1 MLNLNNTDEIK
12 KLDPVDTIG
21 ITEKILEQCEAAWEQ
36 VTNLDIPKLEG
47 IKTVIFCGMGASIY
61 GALVLKSLLGT
72 ELQFP
77 TEIISD
83 YFLPDYVGKDT
94 LVVLTSY
101 SGTTEEVLSC
111 AEEAKAKE
119 AMIIILTKGGS
130 LAEFAKDN
138 NIPAYI
144 FDGKLNSGN
153 VPRLGAGYTILGL
166 IGLLNKANV
175 INIEEEE
182 ISQALNRMKEKF
194 AEVKQQALHDYEIF
208 INKIPIIFS
217 AEHLS
222 GNAQIL
228 RNQFNETSKVFSSF
242 FLIPD
247 LNHHLMEGLQF
258 PTGAPLHF
266 IIFNSPNYS
275 DKIKKRVELTIEV
288 VRKNNYPVHE
298 FTTSGQSL
306 YDDFLEV
313 LIYGSFLT
321 LYLSLAYKQNP
332 AINPW
337 VDWFKNQ
344 LTEPSKE
351 KIITN
356 F

>member
-1 MLNLNNTDEIK
+1 MLDLNDTDAIK

-21 ITEKILEQCEAAWEQ
+21 ITEKILEQCEAAWNE
-36 VTNLDIPKLEG
+36 VNALDVPKLEG
-47 IKTVIFCGMGASIY
+47 IKTVVFCGMGASIY
-61 GALVLKSLLGT
+61 GALVLKSILGT
-72 ELQFP
+72 EIQFP
-77 TEIISD
+77 TEVISD
-83 YFLPDYVGKDT
+83 YLLPDYVGKDT

-119 AMIIILTKGGS
+119 AKMIILTKGGA

-166 IGLLNKANV
+166 IGLLNKTHV
-175 INIEEEE
+175 IDIEEEE
-182 ISQALNRMKEKF
+182 ITQAIERMKEKF
-194 AEVKQQALHDYEIF
+194 NDIKQQALRDHELF
-208 INKIPIIFS
+208 VNKIPIIFS

-222 GNAQIL
+222 GNAQIM
-228 RNQFNETSKVFSSF
+228 RNQFNETSKAFSAF
-242 FLIPD
+242 YLIPD

-258 PTGAPLHF
+258 PTNAPLHF
-266 IIFNSPNYS
+266 IIIDSPNYS
-275 DKIKKRVELTIEV
+275 EKIKKRVALTIEV
-288 VRKNNYPVHE
+288 VQKNKYPVHE

-313 LIYGSFLT
+313 LLYGSFLT
-321 LYLSLAYKQNP
+321 LYLGLAYKQNP

-337 VDWFKNQ
+337 VDWFKKQ
-344 LTEPSKE
+344 LAHS
-351 KIITN
+351 
-356 F
+356 

>member
-1 MLNLNNTDEIK
+1 MLDLNNTEAIK

-21 ITEKILEQCEAAWEQ
+21 ITERILEQCEAAWQEVNALD
-36 VTNLDIPKLEG
+36 VTKIENIQ
-47 IKTVIFCGMGASIY
+47 TVVFCGMGASIY
-61 GALVLKSLLGT
+61 GALVLKSLMGT
-72 ELQFP
+72 AMPFP
-77 TEIISD
+77 TEVISD
-83 YFLPDYVGKDT
+83 YFLPDYVGKNT

-111 AEEAKAKE
+111 AEEAKAKN
-119 AMIIILTKGGS
+119 AQMIILTKGGP

-138 NIPAYI
+138 NVPAYI
-144 FDGKLNSGN
+144 FDGNLNSGN

-166 IGLLNKANV
+166 IGLLNKTHV
-175 INIEEEE
+175 IDIEEQAITQSLVRIKEE
-182 ISQALNRMKEKF
+182 FADIKQA
-194 AEVKQQALHDYEIF
+194 ALTDHEMF

-217 AEHLS
+217 AEHLN
-222 GNAQIL
+222 GNAQII
-228 RNQFNETSKVFSSF
+228 RNQFNETSKAFSSF

-258 PTGAPLHF
+258 PKDAPLHF
-266 IIFNSPNYS
+266 LVFDSPNYS
-275 DKIKKRVELTIEV
+275 EKIRKRVELTIEV
-288 VRKNNYPVHE
+288 VRKNNYKVHE

-321 LYLSLAYKQNP
+321 LYLALAYKQNP
-332 AINPW
+332 AINPY

-344 LTEPSKE
+344 LKEPLKE
-351 KIITN
+351 N
-356 F
+356 

>member
-1 MLNLNNTDEIK
+1 MLDLNDTDKIK

-21 ITEKILEQCEAAWEQ
+21 ISEKLLEQCEAAWQQ
-36 VTNLDIPKLEG
+36 VNELDIPKLEN
-47 IKTVIFCGMGASIY
+47 IQTVVFCGMGASIY
-61 GALVLKSLLGT
+61 GALVIKSLLGS
-72 ELQFP
+72 EIQFP
-77 TEIISD
+77 TEVISD
-83 YFLPDYVGKDT
+83 YYLPDYVGKNT

-111 AEEAKAKE
+111 AKSAKAKE
-119 AMIIILTKGGS
+119 AQMVILTKGGP

-144 FDGKLNSGN
+144 FDGALNSGN

-166 IGLLNKANV
+166 IGLLNKTNV
-175 INIEEEE
+175 INVEEQV
-182 ISQALNRMKEKF
+182 ITDALTRLKEKF
-194 AEVKQQALHDYEIF
+194 TEIKQQAFHDHEIF
-208 INKIPIIFS
+208 VNKIPIIFS

-222 GNAQIL
+222 GNAQIV
-228 RNQFNETSKVFSSF
+228 RNQFNETSKAFSSF

-258 PTGAPLHF
+258 PKGAPLHF
-266 IIFNSPNYS
+266 LIFDSPNYS
-275 DKIKKRVELTIEV
+275 DKIRQRVELTIEV

-313 LIYGSFLT
+313 LVYGSFLT
-321 LYLSLAYKQNP
+321 LYLGLAYDQNP

-337 VDWFKNQ
+337 VDWFKSQ
-344 LTEPSKE
+344 LAVPAKE
-351 KIITN
+351 EVTS
-356 F
+356 